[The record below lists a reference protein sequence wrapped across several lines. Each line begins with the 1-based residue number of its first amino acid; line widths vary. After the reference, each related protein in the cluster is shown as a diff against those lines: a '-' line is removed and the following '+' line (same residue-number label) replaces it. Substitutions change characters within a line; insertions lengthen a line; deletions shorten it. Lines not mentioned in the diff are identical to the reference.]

1 MLKIPHKHHFSL
13 PHTAHGA
20 QPMVL
25 SEPGAEHDELIESI
39 ESDHITHG
47 NDWTLTGD
55 PDVKGLEK
63 FWNKVEDDLANDP
76 EWFQFADD

>member
-1 MLKIPHKHHFSL
+1 MLKIPHHHHFSL
-13 PHTAHGA
+13 PHVTRGS
-20 QPMVL
+20 QSMTL
-25 SEPGAEHDELIESI
+25 SEPGTESDELIESI
-39 ESDHITHG
+39 ENDHIAHG

-63 FWNKVEDDLANDP
+63 FWSKVESDLAGDP